1 MRICK
6 IQIFDNLNICI
17 TLMIN
22 TTCIRQAYF
31 TTHDDDIHS
40 MITINISHD
49 DDDNNNNDDNNDSSN
64 NDDDDVN

>member
-1 MRICK
+1 
-6 IQIFDNLNICI
+6 
-17 TLMIN
+17 MIN

-40 MITINISHD
+40 MISINISHD
-49 DDDNNNNDDNNDSSN
+49 DDDNNNNDDNYDYSN